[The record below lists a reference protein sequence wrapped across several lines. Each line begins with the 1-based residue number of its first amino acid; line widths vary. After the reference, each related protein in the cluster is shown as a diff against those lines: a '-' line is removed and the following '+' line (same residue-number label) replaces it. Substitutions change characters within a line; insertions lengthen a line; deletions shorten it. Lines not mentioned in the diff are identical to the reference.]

1 VELRPGGGGEP
12 LSPVP
17 NRAPQIWQTVGTP
30 PRATV
35 SNKRLPR
42 TAAGEEFTHGL
53 PDLGRRRFWCHI
65 RSRFRE
71 PPAS

>member
-53 PDLGRRRFWCHI
+53 PDLGRR
-65 RSRFRE
+65 SLLVPYQE
-71 PPAS
+71 PFSGAAC